1 MTNDPRTIVER
12 FFAAQVAND
21 KDAML
26 ALMAPNLEYAN
37 VLNSYASAEAFLGPL
52 MGFNKLLRGIA
63 IVQCIVDGNRA
74 AVLYDC
80 DIPPPIGTLRTAW
93 FVSVENGKL
102 RTIQSI
108 FDATEIRK
116 MFT

>member
-1 MTNDPRTIVER
+1 MNDPKTIVER

-26 ALMAPNLEYAN
+26 ALMADDLEYAN
-37 VLNSYASAEAFLGPL
+37 VLNSYTSAAAFLGPL
-52 MGFNKLLRGIA
+52 MGFNKLLRGIT
-63 IVQCIVDGNRA
+63 IVSCIVDGDRA

-93 FVSVENGKL
+93 FVRVEGGKL

-116 MFT
+116 LFK